1 MMAML
6 VTDPVGPGSGRYT
19 RGLPAVK
26 AIPRAAFGLDRATAF
41 DMRVAPTRGD
51 RIDSAERM
59 PDTGID
65 ILDAATIDRLTG
77 SDPARAY
84 VKAIVSAGAAFYV
97 DEYRKVGDDWKI
109 SHTGYKRSY
118 EEMQSRDVPGLRLT
132 ASWWAT
138 GGVSELDAG

>member
-1 MMAML
+1 MKAMQ
-6 VTDPVGPGSGRYT
+6 VTDPVGPASGRYT
-19 RGLPAVK
+19 RSLPAVK

-97 DEYRKVGDDWKI
+97 DNANVETKAITVGGKI
-109 SHTGYKRSY
+109 L
-118 EEMQSRDVPGLRLT
+118 PILI
-132 ASWWAT
+132 AS
-138 GGVSELDAG
+138 GRQDGN